1 MEIKHIEKIKRRK
14 EKEKKRKEMIAGE
27 KKIKTEEI

>member
-1 MEIKHIEKIKRRK
+1 MEIKHIEKI
-14 EKEKKRKEMIAGE
+14 EKKRKRKEKIIGE